1 MTAPQTLQTERLR
14 LRWLAPGDEDLLL
27 AVWNDPAFI
36 ENVGDRGIRT
46 IEQAGEALA
55 NGPLKLYA
63 EHGYGPYRVALA
75 DSDEPIGLCGLFKRE
90 FLVDPDI
97 GFGLLPNYRGKGF
110 AYEAATVVLDHARH
124 GLGLSRL
131 TAIVS
136 PRNTTSIGMIEKL
149 GLRFESM
156 VTIPEKDMLTI
167 SGKDKELCLYSVE
180 WDSEF

>member
-1 MTAPQTLQTERLR
+1 MSAPHKLQTDRLT
-14 LRWLAPGDEDLLL
+14 LRWFAPGDEDILL

-36 ENVGDRGIRT
+36 QNVGDRGIRT
-46 IEQAGEALA
+46 AEQASEALA

-75 DSDEPIGLCGLFKRE
+75 DSGEAIGLCGLFKRE
-90 FLVDPDI
+90 FLDDPDI
-97 GFGLLPNYRGKGF
+97 GFALLPDYCGKGF

-124 GLGLSRL
+124 GLGLGRI

-136 PRNTTSIGMIEKL
+136 SGNTTSIGLIKKL

-156 VTIPEKDMLTI
+156 VTMPGE
-167 SGKDKELCLYSVE
+167 DKELCLYSVD
-180 WDSEF
+180 WDEAGR